1 MKTFLYVYLFI
12 GCILYMLTEFLI
24 ENIGRDNF
32 MERIDDEELK
42 KIDLNNPKHRI
53 VYILVNVLLWPVIV
67 MGVLKEIKDMDDFT
81 KLK

>member
-1 MKTFLYVYLFI
+1 
-12 GCILYMLTEFLI
+12 MLTEFLI
-24 ENIGRDNF
+24 ENIGRDNI
-32 MERIDDEELK
+32 MERIDDEEFK

-53 VYILVNVLLWPVIV
+53 IYILVNVLLWPVIV

>member
-24 ENIGRDNF
+24 EYIGRDNI
-32 MERIDDEELK
+32 MERIDDEEFK

-53 VYILVNVLLWPVIV
+53 IYILVNVLLWPVIV